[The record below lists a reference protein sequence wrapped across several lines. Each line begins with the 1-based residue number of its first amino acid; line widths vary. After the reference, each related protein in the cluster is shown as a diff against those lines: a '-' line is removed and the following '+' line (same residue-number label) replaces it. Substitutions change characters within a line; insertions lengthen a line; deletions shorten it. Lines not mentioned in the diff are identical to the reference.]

1 MANSGYVLED
11 LLTTIIPLFLVFVV
25 QFHKINYI
33 GGILETRIAQNFMI
47 YIRIF
52 LMFGHYEV

>member
-33 GGILETRIAQNFMI
+33 GGILETRIAQNVYDI
-47 YIRIF
+47 YSHF
-52 LMFGHYEV
+52 LNVWSL